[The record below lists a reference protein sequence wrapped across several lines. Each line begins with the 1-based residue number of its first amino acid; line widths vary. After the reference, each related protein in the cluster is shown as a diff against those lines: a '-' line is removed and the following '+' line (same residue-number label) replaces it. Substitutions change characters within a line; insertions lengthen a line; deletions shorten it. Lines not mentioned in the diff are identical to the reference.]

1 MKKLLAILVLG
12 FAITACSHN
21 ESTTVNGAASAPE
34 ASAPAAAPA
43 PEASAPAAV
52 APASEVAASAPEAS
66 AAK

>member
-12 FAITACSHN
+12 LALAACSHN

-43 PEASAPAAV
+43 PEASAPAA
-52 APASEVAASAPEAS
+52 APASEVAASAPQAS